1 MMELSGKA
9 FKTDTVNGISSLKEN
24 TFNKWTDGDS
34 QQRNGYLKKNRMICI
49 KSVTNKNVL
58 YRK

>member
-24 TFNKWTDGDS
+24 TFNKWIDGDS
-34 QQRNGYLKKNRMICI
+34 QQRNGYLKKN
-49 KSVTNKNVL
+49 
-58 YRK
+58 